1 MSAKTLTPGL
11 FRRISFCRKVYMLA
25 QASPARRGVNLCPLW
40 PEPSLVSARWSP
52 SPRMTFGKK
61 MAIRNKGPL
70 ANRRLR
76 SEPFEVRMARCP
88 SDDVDVFGPTMSKH
102 VSLEAARNWRTHYY
116 QNCLEQQILPPP
128 LVIVEVRHN
137 CLIRYT
143 GKRAFAIYSEGG
155 QLRTEDLR
163 VEMCF
168 SLESALGATVAHSDE
183 TQAVDSEEEQES
195 LARTLTSK
203 P

>member
-1 MSAKTLTPGL
+1 
-11 FRRISFCRKVYMLA
+11 
-25 QASPARRGVNLCPLW
+25 
-40 PEPSLVSARWSP
+40 
-52 SPRMTFGKK
+52 
-61 MAIRNKGPL
+61 
-70 ANRRLR
+70 
-76 SEPFEVRMARCP
+76 MARCP

-102 VSLEAARNWRTHYY
+102 LTLEAARNWRTHYY

-155 QLRTEDLR
+155 RLRTEDLR

-168 SLESALGATVAHSDE
+168 SLENALGDAVSRPEEA
-183 TQAVDSEEEQES
+183 QRVDSEEDQES
-195 LARTLTSK
+195 LAKTLTSN
-203 P
+203 PQGTESA